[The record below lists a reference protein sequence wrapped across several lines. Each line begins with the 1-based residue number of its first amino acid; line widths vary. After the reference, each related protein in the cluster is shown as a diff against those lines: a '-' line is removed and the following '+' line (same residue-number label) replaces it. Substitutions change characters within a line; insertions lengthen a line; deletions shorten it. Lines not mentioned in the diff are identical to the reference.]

1 VTDRSQRRRLFLALW
16 PDDHTRGQ
24 FAGVQKNLA
33 RNARLKQARAVPAAN
48 LHITTHFLGAVT
60 EEVHTQLEALLSEV
74 RAQSCTLVI
83 DRWGYFP
90 RPKVFW
96 LGASATPE
104 ALIDLVEQ
112 TQTCVQA
119 CLEDYQPR
127 RFVPHLT
134 LFRKARHPLEVED
147 FQPIEWCIDRYAL
160 VESVTHPE
168 GPEYTVLKEWLLE

>member
-1 VTDRSQRRRLFLALW
+1 MTDRPQRRRLFLALW
-16 PDDHTRGQ
+16 PDDHIRRQ
-24 FAGVQKNLA
+24 FADLQKDLA
-33 RNARLKQARAVPAAN
+33 RNPGLKQARAVPVAN

-60 EEVHTQLEALLSEV
+60 EEVHAQLEALLSEV

-96 LGASATPE
+96 LGASTTPE
-104 ALIDLVEQ
+104 ALSELVEQ
-112 TQTCVQA
+112 TRTCVQA
-119 CLEDYQPR
+119 CLEDYQQR

-134 LFRKARHPLEVED
+134 LFRKARHPREVED
-147 FQPIEWCIDRYAL
+147 FQPIEWRIDRYAL

-168 GPEYTVLKEWLLE
+168 GPEYTVLREWALE